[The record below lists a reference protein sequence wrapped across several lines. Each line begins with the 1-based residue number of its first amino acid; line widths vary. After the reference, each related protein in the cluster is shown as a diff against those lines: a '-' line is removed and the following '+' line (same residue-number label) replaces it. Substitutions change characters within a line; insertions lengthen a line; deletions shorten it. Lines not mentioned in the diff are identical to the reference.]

1 MHSPAEDLYHL
12 IHALSANE
20 KRYFRLF
27 AQRHGNE
34 KDKLYMKVFDLIMA
48 QEDGYDEEIVK
59 KKLKTAAAIKQL
71 PQTKNYLYDLIMQ
84 SMRLYR
90 SDKNVATEVFN
101 LIQDE
106 LFYTEK
112 GLTQMRSKALKKAK
126 ELAYEYDLIYC
137 LVTILQR
144 ERIYAL
150 KFSGGDPNETIR
162 KLHAEEEWV
171 FDRLNNESKLGEV
184 FFTLWVQF
192 IKDPL
197 MRSNEDLEQYTSSRD
212 AVLNQ
217 KFEDL
222 HTFTEKFFWLRA
234 KGLICKYNHDYQG
247 TFQLTKQLVDLFSD
261 YPQHRLNVMGN
272 YIDALS
278 NYLSAAH
285 VVGNY
290 DEFEEV
296 IAKLEELPREAVKD
310 DNSIS
315 QVVINNKILY
325 AMNRG
330 MYSRS
335 GMLAEEF
342 ENYCRKFENIIT
354 ESFLVV
360 TPYNLSLM
368 FFINGEYDR
377 SLDYCQRVM
386 QFKTDVKIEL
396 QHGASMLYLI
406 ILIEQEQ
413 LVFFESAYRSVVRSM
428 KNRGKFD
435 DFERLFTTQL
445 KKIANTP
452 ERQRKPLYGKLY
464 EDLLVLKKESGS
476 KRFVFMT
483 ETLSW
488 CASKTGDKKMAEL
501 VLQPFN

>member
-1 MHSPAEDLYHL
+1 MHSPADDLYHL

-34 KDKLYMKVFDLIMA
+34 KDKLYMKVFDLIAA
-48 QEDGYDEEIVK
+48 QENGYDEDLVK
-59 KKLKTAAAIKQL
+59 KKLKTAAAIRQL
-71 PQTKNYLYDLIMQ
+71 PQTKNYLFDLIMQ

-112 GLTQMRSKALKKAK
+112 GLTQMRAKALKKAK
-126 ELAYEYDLIYC
+126 ELAHEYDLIYC
-137 LVTILQR
+137 LVTLLQR

-171 FDRLNNESKLGEV
+171 FARLNNESKLGEV

-197 MRSNEDLEQYTSSRD
+197 MRGSDDLEQFTASRD

-217 KFEDL
+217 RFEDL

-234 KGLICKYNHDYQG
+234 KGLICRYNHDYQG
-247 TFQLTKQLVDLFSD
+247 TFELTKQLVDLFTD

-285 VVGNY
+285 AVGNY
-290 DEFEEV
+290 DEYEDV
-296 IAKLEELPREAVKD
+296 IAKLEALPRDTVKD

-315 QVVINNKILY
+315 QVVLGRKILF
-325 AMNRG
+325 AMNKG
-330 MYSRS
+330 LYDRS
-335 GMLAEEF
+335 YQLAEDYEQ
-342 ENYCRKFENIIT
+342 YCSKFENLIT
-354 ESFLVV
+354 DSFSVV
-360 TPYNLSLM
+360 TPYNISLM
-368 FFINGEYDR
+368 FFIHGDHTR

-386 QFKTDVKIEL
+386 QFKTDVKVEL
-396 QHGASMLYLI
+396 QHGATMLYLI
-406 ILIEQEQ
+406 LLIELGQ
-413 LVFFESAYRSVVRSM
+413 LVYFESAYRSAIRSM
-428 KNRGKFD
+428 KNRDKFD
-435 DFERLFTTQL
+435 DFERIFTGYL

-452 ERQRKPLYGKLY
+452 DRQRKPFYQKLHD
-464 EDLLVLKKESGS
+464 ELLELKRSSGT

-483 ETLSW
+483 EALAWS
-488 CASKTGDKKMAEL
+488 ASKMSDKSMVEL
-501 VLQPFN
+501 VLQPYN